1 MSGRRPVVVDRWY
14 RLDKTTGERVAT
26 AAHGERL
33 RWRARYVDPRGK
45 DVSRRFARKVDAEQ
59 WLDSQ
64 VSGVVRGDYTSPAN
78 ARMTVREWC
87 ERWLVGYGTRRE
99 STVRQARVHLR
110 LIDRHLG
117 HLPLAE
123 VTPSVV
129 RGFMTALK
137 AGGLSTSY
145 VYAVHRRL
153 SQVLAD
159 AVHDGVL
166 ARNPC
171 SRRTSPGA
179 AEARPYVATTA
190 QVWAL
195 HDAVPAMIRPAILL
209 GAFAGLRT
217 AEACGLRASDVDFMR
232 GIVRPE
238 VQYGGGPLKSRTA
251 GTPVPIP
258 RELATMLATRHET
271 VVADEAGRPVAPW
284 TVTRAVQ
291 SARGEVDGLPEG
303 FRFHDLRHYFASM
316 LIASGLDVK
325 TVQTRLRHAS
335 AMTTLN
341 TYGHLMD
348 DGDESTRSAVSAALS
363 GRLAA
368 L

>member
-1 MSGRRPVVVDRWY
+1 MSRRPGVVDRWY
-14 RLDKTTGERVAT
+14 RLDPESGERVET
-26 AAHGERL
+26 ARHGQGL

-45 DVSRRFARKVDAEQ
+45 DVSKRFARKVDAEA
-59 WLDSQ
+59 WLDGQ
-64 VSGVVRGDYTSPAN
+64 VAGLVRGDYTSPAN
-78 ARMTVREWC
+78 ARLTLSQWC

-99 STVRQARVHLR
+99 STVKQARVHLR
-110 LIDRHLG
+110 LVEQHLG
-117 HLPLAE
+117 HLLLVE

-129 RGFMTALK
+129 RGFMAALTEQ
-137 AGGLSTSY
+137 GLSQGY
-145 VYAVHRRL
+145 IYAVHRRL
-153 SQVLAD
+153 SQVMAD

-166 ARNPC
+166 SRNPC
-171 SRRTSPGA
+171 SRRTSPGEP
-179 AEARPYVATTA
+179 EARPYVATTA

-195 HDAVPAMIRPAILL
+195 HDAVPEEIRPAILL

-217 AEACGLRASDVDFMR
+217 SEACGLRARDLDTMR
-232 GIVRPE
+232 GVVRPE
-238 VQYGGGPLKSRTA
+238 VQFGGAPLKSKMS

-258 RELATMLATRHET
+258 RELATRLATKHET
-271 VVADEAGRPVAPW
+271 VVADEWGRPVAPW
-284 TVTRAVQ
+284 TVMRAVRD
-291 SARGEVDGLPEG
+291 ARGEVEGLPEG

-363 GRLAA
+363 GRLA
-368 L
+368 